1 MTLLARQIF
10 KAMTTALILIGLL
23 SLLLAG
29 VDIAFAMA
37 GLGVV
42 LLLTADLSPL
52 IMPQAMMASMDNFI
66 LLAVPLFV
74 LMANV
79 LLRGGAGNDLF
90 DAVQSWVG
98 HWPGGMAV
106 GTILSCA
113 IFSSISGS
121 SVATAA
127 TIGTVAIPAMISR
140 GYERRFVYGLL
151 AAGGTI
157 GILIPPSIPMIVF
170 GFVMSES
177 IVDLFLAGIGPG
189 LLLTAL
195 FVVYVVVWA
204 HFGGG
209 QRAAPRASWTER
221 RRATLRASPTLAL
234 AVLILFGI
242 YFGVFTPT
250 EAAGVGFVAA
260 LVITLVIQR
269 SLSTGELF
277 AIARESART
286 TVMVLFIIA
295 GAKVF
300 GQAITLYQVP
310 QAVTAAVVVNLV
322 LPVAFVGTI
331 CALLLVMG
339 CVLETLSM
347 MLLML
352 PIIEPSLRDLAIDPI
367 WFGIIFTMMMECAL
381 ITPPVGLNL
390 FVIQAVASDGV
401 HTGRVSK
408 GEVAR
413 GVFPFVL
420 LILLCVALVIA
431 MPEIALFIPFRL

>member
-1 MTLLARQIF
+1 
-10 KAMTTALILIGLL
+10 MTTALIFIGLL

-401 HTGRVSK
+401 HAGRVSTA
-408 GEVAR
+408 EVAR

-431 MPEIALFIPFRL
+431 MPEIALYIPFHL

>member
-1 MTLLARQIF
+1 MMLLARQIF

-127 TIGTVAIPAMISR
+127 TIGTVAIPALISR

-157 GILIPPSIPMIVF
+157 GILITPSIPMIVF

-195 FVVYVVVWA
+195 FVVYVVAWA

-221 RRATLRASPTLAL
+221 WRATLRASPTLAL

-401 HTGRVSK
+401 HAGRVSTA
-408 GEVAR
+408 EVAR

-431 MPEIALFIPFRL
+431 MPEIALYIPFHL

>member
-1 MTLLARQIF
+1 
-10 KAMTTALILIGLL
+10 MTTALIFIGLL
-23 SLLLAG
+23 LLLLAG
-29 VDIAFAMA
+29 VDIAFALA
-37 GLGVV
+37 GLGAV
-42 LLLTADLSPL
+42 LLLAADLSPL
-52 IMPQAMMASMDNFI
+52 LIPQAMMSSMDNFI

-79 LLRGGAGNDLF
+79 LLRGGAGDDLF
-90 DAVQSWVG
+90 NAVQTWVG
-98 HWPGGMAV
+98 HWPGGLAV
-106 GTILSCA
+106 ATILSCA
-113 IFSSISGS
+113 LFSSISGS

-189 LLLTAL
+189 LLLTAV
-195 FVVYVVVWA
+195 FVIYAVVRS
-204 HFGGG
+204 HFWGG
-209 QRAAPRASWTER
+209 QSRTERCSWDQR
-221 RRATLRASPTLAL
+221 RRATIKALPILVLAL
-234 AVLILFGI
+234 LILSGI

-250 EAAGVGFVAA
+250 EAAGVGFVAS
-260 LVITLVIQR
+260 LVITLGLQR
-269 SLSTGELF
+269 SL
-277 AIARESART
+277 AIGQLGDIALESART
-286 TVMVLFIIA
+286 SVMVLFIIA

-300 GQAITLYQVP
+300 SQALALYQIP
-310 QAVTAAVVVNLV
+310 QEVTAAVVMNLV
-322 LPVAFVGTI
+322 LPIAFIVAI
-331 CALLLVMG
+331 CLLLLVMG

-352 PIIEPSLRDLAIDPI
+352 PIIEPSLRDLNIDPI

-390 FVIQAVASDGV
+390 FVIQAVANDG
-401 HTGRVSK
+401 HGEGSVST

-420 LILLCVALVIA
+420 LIMLCVAIVI
-431 MPEIALFIPFRL
+431 MIPEIALYIPFHL

>member
-1 MTLLARQIF
+1 MLLARQIF

-221 RRATLRASPTLAL
+221 RRATLRAFPTLVL

-390 FVIQAVASDGV
+390 FVIQAVARDGV
-401 HTGRVSK
+401 HTAQVST